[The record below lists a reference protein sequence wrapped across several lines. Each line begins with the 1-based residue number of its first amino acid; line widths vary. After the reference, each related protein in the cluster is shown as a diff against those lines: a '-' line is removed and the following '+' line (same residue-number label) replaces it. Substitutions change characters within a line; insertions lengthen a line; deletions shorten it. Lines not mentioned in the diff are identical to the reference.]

1 MKVRVVLHTVREE
14 IAAIGGFRAEAV
26 QPRTHAGA
34 AQERH
39 DGRGAREEFHVDNRI
54 DACAADARE
63 HAEDIDDEP

>member
-1 MKVRVVLHTVREE
+1 MQVWVVLQTVREQ
-14 IAAIGGFRAEAV
+14 IASIWGFRAEAV
-26 QPRTHAGA
+26 QTRTEAGA